1 MDKVE
6 LKILK
11 NKQVKTQKQ
20 LVSCAGNPTG
30 SCFNEGNKS
39 GSCFK
44 AGIVRD
50 SALPPQRTALSLRQL
65 AWGNPGC
72 LNWRLTVALHSGLRA
87 FTICF
92 KVC

>member
-1 MDKVE
+1 VRGEPDR
-6 LKILK
+6 
-11 NKQVKTQKQ
+11 Q
-20 LVSCAGNPTG
+20 LLQQGKPH
-30 SCFNEGNKS
+30 

-44 AGIVRD
+44 LGIVRD

-72 LNWRLTVALHSGLRA
+72 SNWRSTVALHSGLRA

-92 KVC
+92 QVC